1 MNPELFARIGVLA
14 CEVKIVSLNRLPRLL
29 ALLGL
34 VGLLA
39 ACGTQAGTGSN
50 STVSG
55 GLGQGSSGN
64 NVPAPADKSTAS
76 GQTSQA
82 ASNAVLQA
90 RGDQKVIQDATMGI
104 QITSGSFWNSYNKAV
119 AIAAQFNGYLVS
131 SQVGDVSGKETDAGS
146 VVVAVPSSSYADALS
161 ALRGLGKATQLQVQ
175 SQDVSG
181 EYVDLQSRLRNQ
193 QAQQAVLLDL
203 MRKAQTISDSI
214 AVQNQLSSVTGEI
227 EQIQGRIRFLDQ
239 RTTYSTITVRLYT
252 VAAAP
257 AQPSLWDRSGLST
270 SWATAGQVFTAVLGG
285 MLVVSGFLLP
295 FALLLLL
302 GLGIWRLLPVS
313 LRPTLRRPTSA

>member
-1 MNPELFARIGVLA
+1 M
-14 CEVKIVSLNRLPRLL
+14 SLNRLPRLL

-239 RTTYSTITVRLYT
+239 RTTFSTITVRLYT
-252 VAAAP
+252 VAPAP
-257 AQPSLWDRSGLST
+257 AQPSLWDRSGLAT
-270 SWATAGQVFTAVLGG
+270 SWATAGQAFTAVLGG
-285 MLVVSGFLLP
+285 ILVVSGFLLP

>member
-1 MNPELFARIGVLA
+1 M
-14 CEVKIVSLNRLPRLL
+14 SLNRLPRLL

-50 STVSG
+50 STVNG

-252 VAAAP
+252 VAPAP
-257 AQPSLWDRSGLST
+257 AQPSLWDRSGLAT
-270 SWATAGQVFTAVLGG
+270 SWATAGQAFTAVLGG
-285 MLVVSGFLLP
+285 ILVVSGFLLP

-302 GLGIWRLLPVS
+302 GLGIWRLLPVW

>member
-1 MNPELFARIGVLA
+1 MGVLA

-252 VAAAP
+252 VAPAP
-257 AQPSLWDRSGLST
+257 AQPSLWDRSGLAS
-270 SWATAGQVFTAVLGG
+270 SWATAGQAFTAVLGG
-285 MLVVSGFLLP
+285 ILVVSGFLLP

>member
-1 MNPELFARIGVLA
+1 
-14 CEVKIVSLNRLPRLL
+14 VKLVPFNQLSCRL

-34 VGLLA
+34 AALLA
-39 ACGTQAGTGSN
+39 GCGSQSASSSSN

-55 GLGQGSSGN
+55 GLAQGGSGYQA
-64 NVPAPADKSTAS
+64 PAPADRSAATA
-76 GQTSQA
+76 QTSQA

-104 QITSGSFWNSYNKAV
+104 QIKSGSFWNSYNKAV
-119 AIAAQFNGYLVS
+119 AIADQFNGYLVS

-146 VVVAVPSSSYADALS
+146 VVVAVPASSYADALS
-161 ALRGLGKATQLQVQ
+161 ALRQLGKATQLQVT

-203 MRKAQTISDSI
+203 MRRAQTISDSI
-214 AVQNQLSSVTGEI
+214 AVQNQLSSVTGQI

-239 RTTYSTITVRLYT
+239 RTTYSTITIRLYT

-257 AQPSLWDRSGLST
+257 AQPSIWDRSGLAT
-270 SWATAGQVFTAVLGG
+270 SWATAGQAFTAVVGG
-285 MLVVSGFLLP
+285 ILVASGFLLP

>member
-1 MNPELFARIGVLA
+1 M
-14 CEVKIVSLNRLPRLL
+14 SLNRLPRLL

-50 STVSG
+50 STVNG

-104 QITSGSFWNSYNKAV
+104 QITAGSFWNSYNKAV

-252 VAAAP
+252 VAPAP
-257 AQPSLWDRSGLST
+257 AQPSLWDRSGLAT
-270 SWATAGQVFTAVLGG
+270 SWATAGQAFTAVLGG
-285 MLVVSGFLLP
+285 ILVVSGFLLP

>member
-1 MNPELFARIGVLA
+1 
-14 CEVKIVSLNRLPRLL
+14 VSLNRLPRLL

-252 VAAAP
+252 VAPAP
-257 AQPSLWDRSGLST
+257 AQPSLWDRSGLAT
-270 SWATAGQVFTAVLGG
+270 SWSTAGQAFTAVLGG
-285 MLVVSGFLLP
+285 ILVVSGFLLARAGYL
-295 FALLLLL
+295 ALAAR
-302 GLGIWRLLPVS
+302 IAPADAAAADVS
-313 LRPTLRRPTSA
+313 LRRPPGETAR

>member
-1 MNPELFARIGVLA
+1 M
-14 CEVKIVSLNRLPRLL
+14 SLNRLPRLL

-104 QITSGSFWNSYNKAV
+104 QITAGSFWNSYNKAV

-252 VAAAP
+252 VAPAP
-257 AQPSLWDRSGLST
+257 AQPSLWDRSGLAT
-270 SWATAGQVFTAVLGG
+270 SWATAGQAFTAVLGG
-285 MLVVSGFLLP
+285 ILVVSGFLLP